1 MGTVSLCLIDSS
13 TPNQRYIIYT
23 HAIFQAAQSI
33 AKPPQDSRPMC
44 LKELHA
50 PQNNQLEPPLR
61 RLLCGAVSDPLVL
74 LLFSRMAN
82 AQSDVASC
90 GSVRFAFIQQ
100 LCSVP
105 LSPSR

>member
-1 MGTVSLCLIDSS
+1 M
-13 TPNQRYIIYT
+13 
-23 HAIFQAAQSI
+23 
-33 AKPPQDSRPMC
+33 PQ
-44 LKELHA
+44 EVHA

-61 RLLCGAVSDPLVL
+61 LLLLCGAVSDPLPVL
-74 LLFSRMAN
+74 LLNRMAK

>member
-1 MGTVSLCLIDSS
+1 MGTVSLPLIDSS
-13 TPNQRYIIYT
+13 TPKQRYIILLT
-23 HAIFQAAQSI
+23 QSFGLRSQSLNLPRTP
-33 AKPPQDSRPMC
+33 APWASRT
-44 LKELHA
+44 HA

-61 RLLCGAVSDPLVL
+61 FLLCGAVSDPLL